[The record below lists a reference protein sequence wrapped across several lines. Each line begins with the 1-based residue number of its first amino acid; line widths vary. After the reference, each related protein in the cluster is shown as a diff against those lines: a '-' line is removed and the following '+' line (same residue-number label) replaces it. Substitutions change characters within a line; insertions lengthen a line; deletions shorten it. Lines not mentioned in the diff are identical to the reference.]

1 MIHTIKSYSW
11 IMLLLAVACDQ
22 REQLVDE
29 QSEGFCLSENLRHQL
44 VLDTLRERDITQHIT
59 LTGEVSYNPDK
70 VVQFVSWIAGIAVQT
85 HFSLGDFVRQGQVLA
100 TLKSP
105 ALNTM
110 LAEQRSL
117 QAQRQLA
124 ERQYTAAQGM
134 YDDNIAAER
143 DLIETKSALEKLDA
157 ELANIEAN
165 LALFHPNPAQG
176 IFEIRSPSSGY
187 IVEKNINPGMPIND
201 GDNLFTVSGLSEVW
215 VMANVYAT
223 DMQFVQQG
231 MDVEIRTLA
240 YPGAVFH
247 GRISA
252 LPQVFDSHE
261 RVLKARIVIP
271 NEGLELKPGMSAD
284 IAVERRGAGKAVA
297 LPADAVIFDDN
308 QYFAVVYGG
317 DCDLQLR
324 RISFVARDDQWY
336 FVDNGLEPG
345 ERVVSQNHLLIYER
359 IKG

>member
-1 MIHTIKSYSW
+1 
-11 IMLLLAVACDQ
+11 MLAAACAP
-22 REQLVDE
+22 REQYVEEKPLE
-29 QSEGFCLSENLRHQL
+29 FCLSENLRSQL
-44 VLDTLRERDITQHIT
+44 ALDTLKERDVTQHIT

-70 VVQFVSWIAGIAVQT
+70 VVRFVSWTEGVVVHAN
-85 HFSLGDFVRQGQVLA
+85 FSLGDFVKQGQVLA

-105 ALNTM
+105 GLNTM
-110 LAEQRSL
+110 LAEKRRL
-117 QAQRQLA
+117 ELQRQLA
-124 ERQYTAAQGM
+124 ERQLVSAQGL
-134 YDDNIAAER
+134 YTDHIASDR
-143 DLIETKSALEKLDA
+143 DLVEAKSDLEKLDA
-157 ELANIEAN
+157 ELANINAN

-176 IFEIRSPSSGY
+176 VFEIRSPSSGY
-187 IVEKNINPGMPIND
+187 IVEKNINAGMPING
-201 GDNLFTVSGLSEVW
+201 GDNLFTVSGLDDVW

-231 MDVEIRTLA
+231 MDVQIRTLA
-240 YPGAVFH
+240 YPGEIFH

-252 LPQVFDSHE
+252 LPQVFDSDE

-271 NEGLELKPGMSAD
+271 NDNLKLKPGMSAD
-284 IAVERRGAGKAVA
+284 IAVARRTGETAVA

-324 RISFVARDDQWY
+324 RISLVARDNRWC
-336 FVDNGLEPG
+336 FVSDGLKAG
-345 ERVVSQNHLLIYER
+345 DRVVTENHLLIYEK